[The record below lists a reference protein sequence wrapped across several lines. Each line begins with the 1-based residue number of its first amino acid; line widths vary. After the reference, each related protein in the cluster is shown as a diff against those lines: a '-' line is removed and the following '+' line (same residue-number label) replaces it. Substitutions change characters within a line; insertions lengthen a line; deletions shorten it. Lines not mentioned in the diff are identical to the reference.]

1 MSIVVDTSII
11 ISVITN
17 EKSKPKL
24 VKITQGEDLIAPSSL
39 HWEIGNAFS
48 SMFKRKI
55 ISLKLAKK
63 ALDYYSM
70 IPLRLVE
77 VDLFKTLE
85 ISNKYNIYAYDAYFL
100 ECSKNYNSS
109 LLTLDKKLIEIAK
122 LMNLNVIE
130 V

>member
-17 EKSKPKL
+17 EKSKSKL

-55 ISLKLAKK
+55 ITLNLAEK
-63 ALDYYSM
+63 AIDYYSM

-77 VDLFKTLE
+77 VNLLKTLE
-85 ISNKYNIYAYDAYFL
+85 ISNTYNIYAYDAYFL
-100 ECSKNYNSS
+100 ECSRNYNSS
-109 LLTLDKKLIEIAK
+109 LLTLDKKLFEVAK